1 MKGRTYMSLHAQ
13 DLTVVQRAALLSG
26 QSEWE
31 TRRIK
36 KVGLKPI
43 VLSDGPNGVR
53 RQTGEGDHLGLG
65 ASKPAT
71 CFPTAGTVAN
81 SWDPE
86 EVEKMGAALGEEAK
100 TLGVQVLLGPGINM
114 KRNPLC
120 GRNFEYYSEDPLL
133 AGYLASGFIKGV
145 QSQGVSACPKHFAVN
160 SQELRRQAS
169 NSIVDE
175 RTMRE
180 IYLTA
185 FEIAVTQAH
194 PWTLMTSYN
203 MVNGVYAHENSHLLK
218 DILRGE
224 WGYKGMVVS
233 DWGGSNNIVKSAK
246 AGASLEM
253 PASGLASTREL
264 VDAVKKGD
272 LSEDDLT
279 ARAQEVMD
287 LIDKTQTSTPGSY
300 LSEQQIRDHHE
311 AARRI
316 AEKSLVLLRNEAVAD
331 GQKALP
337 LKKGSRLAVIGDMA
351 ETARYQGSGSSK
363 VNATRVD
370 NLLDELKK
378 SSQVSLMGYA
388 QGYDRQGALR
398 RDLIAQAVSLARQD
412 TVDQVVVCMGLD
424 ERSESEGLDRS
435 TLKIPQAQIDLLT
448 DLKRVG
454 KPVIAVVVAGSAV
467 EADWLEGTSAALYI
481 GLSGQAGASAAVKVL
496 TGEVNPS
503 GHLAETWPLHYE
515 DVPSAGNFP
524 VADRDSVY
532 KEGPFIGYRYYTTA
546 HVPVRYPFGYGLS
559 YSTFEYSLLQVDDN
573 GVTFTVRNSSQV
585 AGDAL
590 PQMYIGRSQAT
601 SGILRTA
608 RELKAFSKIHLEPG
622 ESKQVRFDFDLY
634 TFRHFDP
641 GTASWQVEAG
651 AWDIWIGS
659 DANTLCL
666 HATHVVQGTIEPGH
680 LSEQWGHYIG
690 ADIRHVTDSEVS
702 YLLGHTVSKHTNS
715 GVFQSNDAIS
725 SWAYSP
731 SWLARKVVK
740 VLQSKEDKAVKKTGS
755 PDLNILFV
763 LNMPPRAMAKMT
775 GGRISPDMVTRG
787 ILDIPNKHLW
797 RGIGHLISGY
807 FRNKKD
813 NKKTQEDIEK

>member
-1 MKGRTYMSLHAQ
+1 MNSSYATTSLLQGLKDAGISYNTDLSKFYTKYRKDRPSIGMFGQDWTLPEPAVKTYSDSMLNKAKSYSDTAVLVIARSGGEGA
-13 DLTVVQRAALLSG
+13 DLPTDMGKVEIGKAGTTVKAGKFGITGSHYINNSSDYADYKAGDSYLDLS
-26 QSEWE
+26 QTEKDLVSYV
-31 TRRIK
+31 TRNFK
-36 KVGLKPI
+36 KV
-43 VLSDGPNGVR
+43 VLVYNGANDLNLSFVSSHPQIKSVLWCPPAG
-53 RQTGEGDHLGLG
+53 QTGF
-65 ASKPAT
+65 K
-71 CFPTAGTVAN
+71 
-81 SWDPE
+81 
-86 EVEKMGAALGEEAK
+86 ALGE
-100 TLGVQVLLGPGINM
+100 
-114 KRNPLC
+114 
-120 GRNFEYYSEDPLL
+120 
-133 AGYLASGFIKGV
+133 
-145 QSQGVSACPKHFAVN
+145 
-160 SQELRRQAS
+160 
-169 NSIVDE
+169 
-175 RTMRE
+175 
-180 IYLTA
+180 
-185 FEIAVTQAH
+185 
-194 PWTLMTSYN
+194 
-203 MVNGVYAHENSHLLK
+203 
-218 DILRGE
+218 
-224 WGYKGMVVS
+224 
-233 DWGGSNNIVKSAK
+233 
-246 AGASLEM
+246 
-253 PASGLASTREL
+253 
-264 VDAVKKGD
+264 
-272 LSEDDLT
+272 
-279 ARAQEVMD
+279 
-287 LIDKTQTSTPGSY
+287 
-300 LSEQQIRDHHE
+300 
-311 AARRI
+311 
-316 AEKSLVLLRNEAVAD
+316 
-331 GQKALP
+331 
-337 LKKGSRLAVIGDMA
+337 
-351 ETARYQGSGSSK
+351 
-363 VNATRVD
+363 
-370 NLLDELKK
+370 
-378 SSQVSLMGYA
+378 
-388 QGYDRQGALR
+388 
-398 RDLIAQAVSLARQD
+398 
-412 TVDQVVVCMGLD
+412 
-424 ERSESEGLDRS
+424 
-435 TLKIPQAQIDLLT
+435 
-448 DLKRVG
+448 
-454 KPVIAVVVAGSAV
+454 
-467 EADWLEGTSAALYI
+467 
-481 GLSGQAGASAAVKVL
+481 VL
-496 TGEVNPS
+496 TGKINPS

-559 YSTFEYSLLQVDDN
+559 YSTFEYSLLQVDGN
-573 GVTFTVRNSSQV
+573 GVTFTVRNSSQI

-590 PQMYIGRSQAT
+590 PQMYIGRNQAT
-601 SGILRTA
+601 SGILRPA

-702 YLLGHTVSKHTNS
+702 YLLGHTVSKYTNS